1 MKPLRQD
8 APLPLR
14 RLGPLTGFVVAVTAA
29 LVALGVGGGALPAAL
44 ASVLAAL
51 ATSSAVAGL
60 RRVRLRRRNRTE
72 EEQAR
77 RARHEGAVR
86 ILWAASGDFLA
97 AGWGRNDL
105 ERLRLLAMNL
115 AEGQPLG
122 PRLAE
127 RLRAAAS
134 AVMGSV
140 VDRLGDVVL
149 TAREAELDSAGVL
162 RLEAA
167 IRVLV
172 RELDGVTFH
181 PGMVVRF
188 RPQAVARA
196 AGQAVDACAALRESL
211 RPGIA
216 SDVAA
221 VVRALAEDRH
231 RARVA
236 SGDLLIDL
244 SGLPAGTRVE
254 ARPADL
260 ARALDELLE
269 RVFRGGPVGG
279 PVRLACR
286 ATAADVALALSWP
299 GRDRFQV
306 DARAVTESL
315 RLLCSY
321 GARLAIAESES
332 EVRVEAVLP
341 AVAPVVTTAPAVGS
355 A

>member
-1 MKPLRQD
+1 M
-8 APLPLR
+8 
-14 RLGPLTGFVVAVTAA
+14 
-29 LVALGVGGGALPAAL
+29 
-44 ASVLAAL
+44 
-51 ATSSAVAGL
+51 AGL
-60 RRVRLRRRNRTE
+60 REVAHRRRNRLE
-72 EEQAR
+72 EDQAR

-115 AEGQPLG
+115 ADGQALG

-127 RLRAAAS
+127 RLRAAID

-140 VDRLGDVVL
+140 VDRLGDVVM
-149 TAREAELDSAGVL
+149 TANEAELESDGVL

-172 RELDGVTFH
+172 RELDGVAIH
-181 PGMVVRF
+181 PGAIVTF

-196 AGQAVDACAALRESL
+196 AGQAVEACAALRESL

-216 SDVAA
+216 SDLAE
-221 VVRALAEDRH
+221 VVRGIAGTRH
-231 RARVA
+231 GARVA
-236 SGDLLIDL
+236 SGELLVDL
-244 SGLPAGTRVE
+244 SGLAPGTHVE

-260 ARALDELLE
+260 TRALDELVV
-269 RVFRGGPVGG
+269 RVFARGPLVG
-279 PVRLACR
+279 PVRLACHGS
-286 ATAADVALALSWP
+286 AADATLSLAWSA
-299 GRDRFQV
+299 RDRFQV

-321 GARLAIAESES
+321 GARLAIAETDDT
-332 EVRVEAVLP
+332 VRVDAVLP
-341 AVAPVVTTAPAVGS
+341 VVVCLAPSTPAVGS